1 MKRTVFETALVMIA
15 LVLGLEVVHYRNAVL
30 EANVDRKTAW
40 RTVVD
45 LRRRCEAAGAREISR
60 SPLPDSGAPAGTA
73 R

>member
-1 MKRTVFETALVMIA
+1 VKRTVFETALVMIA
-15 LVLGLEVVHYRNAVL
+15 LVLGPEVVHYRNAVL